1 MNCKKTGGAKKVVKK
16 GDRYSCD
23 DCGIVVIVDEAC
35 GCAPCDLVC
44 CGAPMKS
51 VETKEKE

>member
-1 MNCKKTGGAKKVVKK
+1 MVKK
-16 GDRYSCD
+16 GDKYACD
-23 DCGIVVIVDEAC
+23 DCGIIVMVDEAC

-51 VETKEKE
+51 VETKEKK